1 MEDNNSFP
9 GLEDRETL
17 GTTTIEATTIEF
29 KGDLISLVVGPA
41 DPVRGINPTTDIR
54 EEMS

>member
-17 GTTTIEATTIEF
+17 ETTTIEATTTDF
-29 KGDLISLVVGPA
+29 QGDPISLVGPA
-41 DPVRGINPTTDIR
+41 IQDRNINPIIDIR
-54 EEMS
+54 EKII